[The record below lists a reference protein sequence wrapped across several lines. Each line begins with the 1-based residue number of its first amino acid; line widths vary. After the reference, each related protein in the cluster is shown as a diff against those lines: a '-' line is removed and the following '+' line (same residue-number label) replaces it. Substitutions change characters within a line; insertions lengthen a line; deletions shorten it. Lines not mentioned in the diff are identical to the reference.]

1 MGMKNIHKMS
11 LFTFISTLDLPNV
24 ICFDYYL
31 FSDGS
36 SIDLD
41 FHDMSLLL
49 SATKDLLLG
58 MGDQSDDRAVFLDLA
73 QILFDFLFAQIIS
86 PFQLSLRECLLLRF
100 GPIFSIFRQIELWRE
115 IEKSL
120 STFSN
125 GFINASQHTFYDLT
139 PLIFTSCINP
149 ERKLEFHQ
157 VRCNS
162 KL

>member
-1 MGMKNIHKMS
+1 MGMKNIHI
-11 LFTFISTLDLPNV
+11 FTFISTLNLPNV

-58 MGDQSDDRAVFLDLA
+58 MGDQSDNRAVFLNLA

-100 GPIFSIFRQIELWRE
+100 RPIFSIFDKSNDGGERE
-115 IEKSL
+115 SVTHNSSL
-120 STFSN
+120 
-125 GFINASQHTFYDLT
+125 
-139 PLIFTSCINP
+139 
-149 ERKLEFHQ
+149 FHQ
-157 VRCNS
+157 CLPTYRIVNVIS
-162 KL
+162 PLLHPV